1 MKLEG
6 QLKKKFETQ
15 NITASFQK
23 REFVITTQEQYP
35 QDILL
40 ELTQDK
46 VTLLDKYNEGDL
58 ISVDINVRGREWI
71 NPEGV
76 AKYFNTL
83 QAWSIWELGK
93 EGNSQSSGS
102 APGAPKPPKDPLK
115 TPPALQ
121 ESKPVDTFTN
131 DTGNDEDDLPF

>member
-102 APGAPKPPKDPLK
+102 APGAPKPPTNSVPE
-115 TPPALQ
+115 PPAYSDGGS
-121 ESKPVDTFTN
+121 E
-131 DTGNDEDDLPF
+131 DLPF

>member
-71 NPEGV
+71 NPEGL

-83 QAWSIWELGK
+83 QAWSIWKK
-93 EGNSQSSGS
+93 EEGTQG
-102 APGAPKPPKDPLK
+102 APGIP
-115 TPPALQ
+115 TPPTSPTPPSNSVP
-121 ESKPVDTFTN
+121 EPPVYN
-131 DTGNDEDDLPF
+131 DGDSEDLPF

>member
-76 AKYFNTL
+76 ATQFNTI
-83 QAWSIWELGK
+83 QAWRIENLANAAPQSFG
-93 EGNSQSSGS
+93 GNDGF
-102 APGAPKPPKDPLK
+102 APAP
-115 TPPALQ
+115 
-121 ESKPVDTFTN
+121 PVDTFSN
-131 DTGNDEDDLPF
+131 GDDDDVPF

>member
-15 NITASFQK
+15 NITSSFQK

-71 NPEGV
+71 NSEGV

-83 QAWSIWELGK
+83 QAWSIWKK
-93 EGNSQSSGS
+93 EEGAQS
-102 APGAPKPPKDPLK
+102 APGVP
-115 TPPALQ
+115 TPPTAPSSPTPPSNSVP
-121 ESKPVDTFTN
+121 EPPAYSD
-131 DTGNDEDDLPF
+131 GGSEDLPF

>member
-15 NITASFQK
+15 NITSSFQK

-46 VTLLDKYNEGDL
+46 VVLLDKYNEGDL

-93 EGNSQSSGS
+93 EGNSQSTGS
-102 APGAPKPPKDPLK
+102 APGVP
-115 TPPALQ
+115 TPPTAPSSPTPPSNSVP
-121 ESKPVDTFTN
+121 EPPAYSD
-131 DTGNDEDDLPF
+131 GGSEDLPF

>member
-71 NPEGV
+71 NPEGL

-83 QAWSIWELGK
+83 QAWSIWKK
-93 EGNSQSSGS
+93 EEGTQG
-102 APGAPKPPKDPLK
+102 APGIP
-115 TPPALQ
+115 TPPTSPTPPTNSVP
-121 ESKPVDTFTN
+121 EPPVYN
-131 DTGNDEDDLPF
+131 DGDSEDLPF

>member
-15 NITASFQK
+15 NITTSFQK

-76 AKYFNTL
+76 VKYFNTL
-83 QAWSIWELGK
+83 QAWSIWKK
-93 EGNSQSSGS
+93 EEGTQG
-102 APGAPKPPKDPLK
+102 APGVPTPPKDPLK
-115 TPPALQ
+115 TPPAFQ

-131 DTGNDEDDLPF
+131 NTGDDEDDLPF

>member
-15 NITASFQK
+15 NITSSFQK

-46 VTLLDKYNEGDL
+46 VVLLDKYNEGDL

-102 APGAPKPPKDPLK
+102 APGAPKPPTNSVPE
-115 TPPALQ
+115 PPAYSDGGS
-121 ESKPVDTFTN
+121 E
-131 DTGNDEDDLPF
+131 DLPF

>member
-83 QAWSIWELGK
+83 QAWSIWKKE
-93 EGNSQSSGS
+93 EGNSQSTGS

-115 TPPALQ
+115 IPPAFQ
-121 ESKPVDTFTN
+121 ERKPVDTFY
-131 DTGNDEDDLPF
+131 DTGDDEDYLTF

>member
-76 AKYFNTL
+76 VKYFNTL
-83 QAWSIWELGK
+83 QAWKIWELGK
-93 EGNSQSSGS
+93 EGNSQSTGS

-115 TPPALQ
+115 TPPAFQ
-121 ESKPVDTFTN
+121 ESKPVDTSYDKN
-131 DTGNDEDDLPF
+131 WDEDDLPF

>member
-6 QLKKKFETQ
+6 VIKKIFEEQ
-15 NITASFQK
+15 VITASFKK

-35 QDILL
+35 QDILM

-46 VTLLDKYNEGDL
+46 TGLLNQFKEGDL
-58 ISVDINVRGREWI
+58 VSVDINVRGREWI

-83 QAWSIWELGK
+83 QAWSIWKK
-93 EGNSQSSGS
+93 EEGTQG
-102 APGAPKPPKDPLK
+102 APGIP
-115 TPPALQ
+115 TPPT
-121 ESKPVDTFTN
+121 SPTPPTN
-131 DTGNDEDDLPF
+131 SVPEPPAYNDGDSEDLPF

>member
-35 QDILL
+35 QDILI

-46 VTLLDKYNEGDL
+46 TGLLNQFKEGDL
-58 ISVDINVRGREWI
+58 VSVDINIRGREWI
-71 NPEGV
+71 NPEGE

-83 QAWSIWELGK
+83 QAWKIWKK
-93 EGNSQSSGS
+93 EEGTQS
-102 APGAPKPPKDPLK
+102 APGVP
-115 TPPALQ
+115 TPPSSPTPPTNSVP
-121 ESKPVDTFTN
+121 ETPVYN
-131 DTGNDEDDLPF
+131 GNPEDDDLPF

>member
-15 NITASFQK
+15 NITSSFQK

-46 VTLLDKYNEGDL
+46 VALLDKYNEGDL

-93 EGNSQSSGS
+93 EGKSQSTGS
-102 APGAPKPPKDPLK
+102 APGAPKPPTNSVPE
-115 TPPALQ
+115 PPAYSDGGS
-121 ESKPVDTFTN
+121 E
-131 DTGNDEDDLPF
+131 DLPF

>member
-76 AKYFNTL
+76 VKYFNTL

-115 TPPALQ
+115 TPPAFQ
-121 ESKPVDTFTN
+121 ESKPVDTFY
-131 DTGNDEDDLPF
+131 DTGDDEDDLPF

>member
-15 NITASFQK
+15 NITSSFQK

-46 VTLLDKYNEGDL
+46 VVLLDKYNEGDL

-76 AKYFNTL
+76 ARYFNTI
-83 QAWSIWELGK
+83 QAWRIENLANAAPQSFG
-93 EGNSQSSGS
+93 GNDGFVP
-102 APGAPKPPKDPLK
+102 AP
-115 TPPALQ
+115 
-121 ESKPVDTFTN
+121 PVDTFSN
-131 DTGNDEDDLPF
+131 GDDDDLPF

>member
-23 REFVITTQEQYP
+23 REFVITTQEQYS

-93 EGNSQSSGS
+93 EGKSQSTGS
-102 APGAPKPPKDPLK
+102 APGAPKPPTNSVPE
-115 TPPALQ
+115 PPAYSDGGS
-121 ESKPVDTFTN
+121 E
-131 DTGNDEDDLPF
+131 DLPF